1 METAAGFYKI
11 AQEMKYCDSLPSSH
25 FFLHAFLIMVIFFS
39 YFILKKEESRIL
51 PGKKRKEKPKTTQD
65 SQKSYSLQ
73 HFQ

>member
-51 PGKKRKEKPKTTQD
+51 PGKKEKKN
-65 SQKSYSLQ
+65 L
-73 HFQ
+73 